1 MKKLDFK
8 TKKDL
13 ERILID
19 FMENRN
25 EEIAIKPADKH
36 YRFYISYNRG
46 KYSVGYI
53 QQELQFATVF
63 DLAVYVFAKCDLP
76 LDEFKEVMSKSPKCE
91 ESGNNATRGTKTRL
105 KVVTDVDL
113 DIETPRTTNNKRYNK
128 RK

>member
-1 MKKLDFK
+1 MKKLDFR

-13 ERILID
+13 EKILID

-36 YRFYISYNRG
+36 YRFYISFNRG

-76 LDEFKEVMSKSPKCE
+76 LDEVKEVMSPKCE
-91 ESGNNATRGTKTRL
+91 ESSNNATRGTKTRL
-105 KVVTDVDL
+105 KVVTDVDV
-113 DIETPRTTNNKRYNK
+113 DIETPRTNNRRYNK

>member
-1 MKKLDFK
+1 MKKLDFR

-13 ERILID
+13 EKILID
-19 FMENRN
+19 FMSNRN

-36 YRFYISYNRG
+36 YRFYISFNSG

-76 LDEFKEVMSKSPKCE
+76 LDEVKEVMSKSPRCE
-91 ESGNNATRGTKTRL
+91 ESNNNATRGTKTRL
-105 KVVTDVDL
+105 KVVTDVDV
-113 DIETPRTTNNKRYNK
+113 DIETPRTNNRRYNK